1 MKWNL
6 DASHSHTDF
15 SVKHL
20 MISTVRGR
28 FTKMEGIGE
37 TNADGTLKSA
47 ILTMETASIDTSTP
61 QRDDH
66 LRSADFF
73 DAANNPKIVFTTSKI
88 DQSGTDS
95 TIVGNLSMHGVTHPV
110 TLKGEITGPITDPWG
125 NPRMALNV
133 SGKLNRKDWGLTYN
147 SVIEAGGVMISEEVK
162 LTVEVE
168 AVGEKAAVAA

>member
-1 MKWNL
+1 MKWTL
-6 DASHSHTDF
+6 DTSHSHTDF

-28 FTKMEGIGE
+28 FTKMEGTGE

-47 ILTMETASIDTSTP
+47 VLKLDTASIDTSTP

-73 DAANNPKIVFTTSKI
+73 DAAKNPTIEFTATKI
-88 DQSGTDS
+88 DQSGTDA
-95 TIVGNLSMHGVTHPV
+95 TIVGNLSMHGVTKTV

-125 NPRMALNV
+125 NARMALNV
-133 SGKLNRKDWGLTYN
+133 SGKINRKDWGLTYN
-147 SVIEAGGVMISEEVK
+147 SVIEAGGVMISEDVT

-168 AVGEKAAVAA
+168 AVGEKVAVAA

>member
-6 DASHSHTDF
+6 DTSHSHTDF

-28 FTKMEGIGE
+28 FTKMEGTGE
-37 TNADGTLKSA
+37 TNTDGTLKSA
-47 ILTMETASIDTSTP
+47 VLTMETASIDTSTP

-73 DAANNPKIVFTTSKI
+73 DAANNPTIVFTSTQI

-95 TIVGNLSMHGVTHPV
+95 TIIGNLSMHGVTHPV

-147 SVIEAGGVMISEEVK
+147 SIIEAGGLMISEDVK

-168 AVGEKAAVAA
+168 AVGEKPAVAA

>member
-6 DASHSHTDF
+6 DTTHSHVDF

-28 FTKMEGIGE
+28 FTKFEGSGE
-37 TNADGTLKSA
+37 TNGDGTLKSVS
-47 ILTMETASIDTSTP
+47 LTMDTASIDTNTP

-73 DAANNPKIVFTTSKI
+73 DAAANPKIAFTSTKVV
-88 DQSGTDS
+88 QSGTDI
-95 TIVGNLSMHGVTHPV
+95 TIDGDLAMHGVTHPV

-125 NPRMALNV
+125 NPRRALTV
-133 SGKLNRKDWGLTYN
+133 SGKLSRKDWGLTYN
-147 SVIEAGGVMISEEVK
+147 QAIEAGGVVISDEVK
-162 LTVEVE
+162 LTVEVA
-168 AVGEKAAVAA
+168 AVGEKAAA

>member
-6 DASHSHTDF
+6 DVTHSHTDF

-28 FTKMEGIGE
+28 FTKMEGTGE

-47 ILTMETASIDTSTP
+47 VLTLETASIDTSTP

-73 DAANNPKIVFTTSKI
+73 DAANNPKIVFTATKI
-88 DQSGTDS
+88 DQSGTDA
-95 TIVGNLSMHGVTHPV
+95 TIVGDLAMHGVTKPV

-133 SGKLNRKDWGLTYN
+133 SGKINRKDWGLAYN

-162 LTVEVE
+162 LTVEVV
-168 AVGEKAAVAA
+168 AVGEQAAVAA

>member
-6 DASHSHTDF
+6 DAAHSHADF

-28 FTKMEGIGE
+28 FTKMEGTGE

-47 ILTMETASIDTSTP
+47 VLTLETASIDTNTP
-61 QRDDH
+61 QRDVH

-73 DAANNPKIVFTTSKI
+73 DAAKNPKTVFTSTQI
-88 DQSGTDS
+88 EQSGTDV
-95 TIVGNLSMHGVTHPV
+95 TIVGNLSMHGATHPV
-110 TLKGEITGPITDPWG
+110 TLKGEMTGPITDPWG
-125 NPRMALNV
+125 NPRMGLNV
-133 SGKLNRKDWGLTYN
+133 SGKLNRKEWGLTYN
-147 SVIEAGGVMISEEVK
+147 SVIEAGGVVISEEVK

>member
-1 MKWNL
+1 MKWTL
-6 DASHSHTDF
+6 DTAHSHTDF

-28 FTKMEGIGE
+28 FTKMEGTGE

-47 ILTMETASIDTSTP
+47 VLKLDTASIDTSTP

-73 DAANNPKIVFTTSKI
+73 DAAKNPTIEFTATKI
-88 DQSGTDS
+88 DQSGTAA
-95 TIVGNLSMHGVTHPV
+95 TIVGNLSMHGVTKPV

-125 NPRMALNV
+125 NARMALNV
-133 SGKLNRKDWGLTYN
+133 SGKINRKDWGLTYN
-147 SVIEAGGVMISEEVK
+147 SVIEAGGVMISEDVT

-168 AVGEKAAVAA
+168 AVGEKVAVAA

>member
-6 DASHSHTDF
+6 DTSHSHTDF

-28 FTKMEGIGE
+28 FTKMEGTGE
-37 TNADGTLKSA
+37 TNTDGTLKSA
-47 ILTMETASIDTSTP
+47 VLTMETASIDTSTP

-73 DAANNPKIVFTTSKI
+73 DAANNPTIVFTSTQI

-95 TIVGNLSMHGVTHPV
+95 TIIGNLSMHGVTHPV

-147 SVIEAGGVMISEEVK
+147 SIIEAGGLMISEDVK

-168 AVGEKAAVAA
+168 AVGEKPAVVA